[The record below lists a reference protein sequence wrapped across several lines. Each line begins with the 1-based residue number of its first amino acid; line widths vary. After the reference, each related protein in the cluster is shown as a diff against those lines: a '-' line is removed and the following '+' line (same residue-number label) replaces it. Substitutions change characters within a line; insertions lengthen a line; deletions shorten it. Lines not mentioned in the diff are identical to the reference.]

1 MAKKA
6 SATLNMITAKTQK
19 KKKKNPQNERSD
31 IRNITNILYDYIRGI
46 SDEEKKTKTI

>member
-19 KKKKNPQNERSD
+19 KKKNPQNERND

>member
-6 SATLNMITAKTQK
+6 SATLNMITAKTQ